1 MPPKPLNHSRRAGLI
16 TNLEVEN
23 LALYYY
29 KSAEI
34 ARIFASLKGQ
44 ADQEKSAL

>member
-1 MPPKPLNHSRRAGLI
+1 LTQGRGDPT
-16 TNLEVEN
+16 TNLDLDR

-34 ARIFASLKGQ
+34 ARIFASLKVLADEENQ
-44 ADQEKSAL
+44 AANL